1 MIVHE
6 KNRIENKL
14 WKHQLKRM
22 RHTPYWRVVM
32 KSLTKCGCSV
42 GSVEMKDLYLL
53 VNIRCVQ

>member
-14 WKHQLKRM
+14 WEQQLKRM
-22 RHTPYWRVVM
+22 GHTPYWRVVM

-42 GSVEMKDLYLL
+42 SSVEMKDLFLL
-53 VNIRCVQ
+53 VNLRWFQ